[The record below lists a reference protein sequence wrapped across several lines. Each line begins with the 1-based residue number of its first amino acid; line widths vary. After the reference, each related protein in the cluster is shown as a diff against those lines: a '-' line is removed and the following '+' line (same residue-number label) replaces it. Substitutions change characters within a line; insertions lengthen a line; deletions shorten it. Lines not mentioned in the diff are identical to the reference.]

1 MSRITFRIIFGLMFL
16 VLFFATAL
24 AQTSHSISSDKPLFF
39 KNGENSTPPAN
50 VVIKGDAALAWT
62 QSTTNAYA
70 HAVIV
75 VNPFLGYDFMLT
87 KTTSSTA
94 DTINGLWDIRKNG
107 TLVCSGCVGKAYLV
121 SDPAGQPPNYF
132 KIYIGNRW
140 GYSEKWGYGGYITN
154 RFDF

>member
-1 MSRITFRIIFGLMFL
+1 MSRITSRIIFGLTFL
-16 VLFFATAL
+16 VLFFATDV
-24 AQTSHSISSDKPLFF
+24 AQTSHSISSDKQLFF
-39 KNGENSTPPAN
+39 KNGESGAATAN
-50 VVIKGDAALAWT
+50 IVIKGNAALAWT
-62 QSTTNAYA
+62 QATTSAYA

-94 DTINGLWDIRKNG
+94 DTINGYWDIRKNG
-107 TLVCSGCVGKAYLV
+107 TLICTGCVGKAYLV
-121 SDPAGQPPNYF
+121 SDPAGQPPSYF

-140 GYSEKWGYGGYITN
+140 GFSETWGYGGYITN